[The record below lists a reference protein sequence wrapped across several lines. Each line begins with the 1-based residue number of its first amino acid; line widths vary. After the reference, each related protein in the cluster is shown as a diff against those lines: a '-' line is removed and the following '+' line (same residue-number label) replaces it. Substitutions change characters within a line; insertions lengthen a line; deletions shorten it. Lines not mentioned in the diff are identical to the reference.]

1 MTKLVVVGTSLGGL
15 TALTTLLKKL
25 PKGFSAPV
33 AIVQHRTKATDD
45 ALLRLLAAQSPVPVV
60 EPDDKDPLEP
70 GQVYV
75 APADYHLLIERE
87 SFALST
93 GLPRNFARPSIDV
106 LFESAA
112 DAFGSEVTGVVL
124 TGSNHDGAA
133 GSRYIKARGGC
144 ILVEEPAS
152 AHCGTMPSA
161 AIAATAVDAVLPLAD
176 LCARLFEG

>member
-1 MTKLVVVGTSLGGL
+1 MKLVVVGTSLGGL
-15 TALTTLLKKL
+15 AALSTLLRAL

-45 ALLRLLAAQSPVPVV
+45 ALVRLLAAQSPVPVL

-87 SFALST
+87 GFALST
-93 GLPRNFARPSIDV
+93 GVPRNFARPSIDV

-133 GSRYIKARGGC
+133 GSRYIKAHGGC
-144 ILVEEPAS
+144 VLVEDPTS

-161 AIAATAVDAVLPLAD
+161 AIAATAVDAVLPLAE
-176 LCARLFEG
+176 LCARLFVA